1 MILHI
6 NTTMEQELIEI
17 TADVRRVV
25 EKKGVDA
32 GFVVVYV
39 PHTTAG
45 VTINEN
51 GDPDVAADILMSFN
65 KNFPVVDDYLHFE
78 GNSHAHIKA
87 SLMGSSCLIPMEDGS
102 LQLGRW
108 QGIFFCEFDGP
119 RRRTVLVKV
128 CKSN

>member
-1 MILHI
+1 MILRI
-6 NTTMEQELIEI
+6 NTTVEQELIEI
-17 TADVRRVV
+17 TADVRQVV
-25 EKKGVDA
+25 EDTGIRA
-32 GFVVVYV
+32 GFAVVYV

-51 GDPDVAADILMSFN
+51 GDPDVARDILMSFN
-65 KNFPVVDDYLHFE
+65 KSFPVIDDYLHFE

-87 SLMGSSCLIPMEDGS
+87 SLMGSSCLIPLEDGR

-119 RRRTVLVKV
+119 RRRTAFVKV
-128 CKSN
+128 YKSN

>member
-1 MILHI
+1 MMLHI
-6 NTTMEQELIEI
+6 NTTKEQELIEI
-17 TADVRRVV
+17 TAAVQGVV
-25 EKKGVDA
+25 AEGEVKE
-32 GFVVVYV
+32 GFIVVYV

-51 GDPDVAADILMSFN
+51 GDPDVARDILMSFN
-65 KNFPVVDDYLHFE
+65 KNFPVLDDYLHFE

-87 SLMGSSCLIPMEDGS
+87 SLMGSSCLVPLENGR

-119 RRRTVLVKV
+119 RRRNVLVKIY
-128 CKSN
+128 KAK